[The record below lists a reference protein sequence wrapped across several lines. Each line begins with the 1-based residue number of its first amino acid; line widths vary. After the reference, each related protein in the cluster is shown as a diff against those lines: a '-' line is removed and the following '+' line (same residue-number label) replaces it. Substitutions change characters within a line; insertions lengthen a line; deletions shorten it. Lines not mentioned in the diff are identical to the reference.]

1 MKELKIVN
9 SKQSDVDAF
18 MAEILLLESLPV
30 HKNLVRFLFHHQ
42 SSDRVRI
49 FMRRYEST
57 LDTWLL
63 VRRDWGWREIT
74 YIVANEIS
82 QQRRGAIVRS
92 TSTYLRWPPS
102 RWTWC
107 AHWKSFMTTR
117 LCIATWYKV
126 LSA

>member
-1 MKELKIVN
+1 MKELKLAN

-30 HKNLVRFLFHHQ
+30 HKNLVRFLFHHK

-63 VRRDWGWREIT
+63 VSSDKSHPSSPRAHSNHMMTGAWQERRALGPFSGGQLF
-74 YIVANEIS
+74 A
-82 QQRRGAIVRS
+82 
-92 TSTYLRWPPS
+92 
-102 RWTWC
+102 
-107 AHWKSFMTTR
+107 
-117 LCIATWYKV
+117 
-126 LSA
+126 